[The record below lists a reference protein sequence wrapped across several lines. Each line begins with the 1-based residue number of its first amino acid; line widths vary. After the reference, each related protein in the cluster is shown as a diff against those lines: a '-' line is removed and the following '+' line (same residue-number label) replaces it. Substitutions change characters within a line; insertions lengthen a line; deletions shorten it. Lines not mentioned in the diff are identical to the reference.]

1 MWRAAARWLIAC
13 CATSK
18 PPSRLTAMDARANA
32 AHMALGDR
40 EVIAELQ
47 ARVMRLERQN
57 QEIRLTC
64 IENEWDRLMIL
75 AQEMHPNGDL
85 FAVLQRQLM
94 LLIHDAG
101 YGFREEVNI
110 MDRRHC
116 AGRLDRYGAIPTLL
130 KDAILVRLRRE
141 EFYLSMRAMIRRVSA
156 DPGLHPDTLCL
167 L

>member
-1 MWRAAARWLIAC
+1 
-13 CATSK
+13 
-18 PPSRLTAMDARANA
+18 MDARANA
-32 AHMALGDR
+32 ALRMALGNDR
-40 EVIAELQ
+40 DEVIAELQ

-57 QEIRLTC
+57 QEIRLIC

-75 AQEMHPNGDL
+75 EQEMPSEDL
-85 FAVLQRQLM
+85 FAVLQRHLM

-110 MDRRHC
+110 MGHRHH

-130 KDAILVRLRRE
+130 KDAILVRLRRRNLD
-141 EFYLSMRAMIRRVSA
+141 LSMRGMVRRVSE
-156 DPGLHPDTLCL
+156 DLGLPPDTLCL